1 MEKIISEIMF
11 LFITILMTSTIALA
25 SVLYSL
31 VAIVRFLF
39 LWNDTITQYFNNKL
53 RKISTFMLNC
63 ID

>member
-11 LFITILMTSTIALA
+11 LFITILMTSTIAVA

-53 RKISTFMLNC
+53 RKINTFMLNC